1 MANVSK
7 DQLIYENSVSFPNNN
22 YGAITPAN
30 LRNFNVDL
38 IDSTVNQTQY
48 TADSNSFDGRI
59 DDLNSTYNQFSSSTN
74 AYTQSNENR
83 WAYLDSI
90 SGSWVTE
97 PETGS
102 FAVTNATNVF
112 AANQVISGNL
122 ELTGGITA
130 SLLHNYVLMGDSS
143 GRTIAV
149 PTASLQGP
157 SVGGA
162 TTGSNQFVGNQSI
175 NGNLTV
181 SGSSILSGST
191 SIVGNTSI
199 SQNLTVSG
207 SVNIS
212 GSLTASLQNG
222 YIWVGD
228 GSNRNRTEPTAS
240 FVGTGSYNTFSQSVD
255 TRLDNLEAF
264 STSLDDTFVNQ
275 TELAQATGSLINSI
289 ATKLNT
295 SSFESYTGSND
306 SKVNSLINA
315 TGSYTLTSSFQS
327 YTSSNDDKVNQLIN
341 KTGSYATT
349 GSNTFTGTQTFND
362 TITANSTAS
371 LFNSVKLNNSLRTT
385 QNFLQLDVASGS
397 IVLSAPNSIGSLTA
411 LGAISS
417 SNLAGQVNL
426 IFKNGTAA
434 TDLVLSG
441 SNNILGYPAAPT
453 TAFRRYLTDS
463 NLVLGGQSPQITGSS
478 AFSPTISGNI
488 LANQN
493 VATISLRTPVSSSTY
508 TINNN
513 ISVGGQIILGTAAG
527 TPYDKAISGTTVQ
540 GNALFNGTLNAT
552 AFTTNLVNAPAIT
565 GNLLFG
571 ASTTL
576 NMISGSIAYAS
587 NIQNGGVVVNNSYSS
602 SGVSVPAS
610 ISARAN
616 LNTIYGLQHGITFS
630 GTNTSTTQT
639 KEFFANLLA
648 GTFISAS
655 VPTGDSCNIISTA
668 MIGNA
673 LIVTGSSTNVAS
685 TAQKT
690 YDGTYGSAFIGRFNA
705 VDGNKAL
712 TAETVFA
719 VGTGNALSNR
729 KTGFLID
736 SGSNTFVEGSLN
748 VSGSTSLSGSLRV
761 SGSSV
766 LTGSIQGNVNTL
778 TISSNTASIDFSLAN
793 FFDLTLVS
801 GSTTRVEATNKR
813 SGQTANLRVTQPSV
827 GTGSIQFSTDFK
839 FPSISPYTASVGTG
853 SVDIVTFITFDTGSI
868 YTATVKNLV

>member
-38 IDSTVNQTQY
+38 IDSTVNQAQY

-102 FAVTNATNVF
+102 FAVTNATNTF
-112 AANQVISGNL
+112 TANQIISGNL
-122 ELTGGITA
+122 NLTGGITA

-162 TTGSNQFVGNQSI
+162 TTGSNNFIGNQSI

-181 SGSSILSGST
+181 SGSTLLSGST
-191 SIVGNTSI
+191 TIT
-199 SQNLTVSG
+199 
-207 SVNIS
+207 
-212 GSLTASLQNG
+212 GSLNVSSTFLAPLGQG
-222 YIWVGD
+222 KIWVGGAD
-228 GSNRNRTEPTAS
+228 GKNSYTEPTAS

-255 TRLDNLEAF
+255 LRLDNLEAF

-275 TELAQATGSLINSI
+275 TELAQATGSLIDSI

-327 YTSSNDDKVNQLIN
+327 YTSSNDGKVNSLIN
-341 KTGSYATT
+341 ATGSYATT
-349 GSNTFTGTQTFND
+349 GSNTFSGSQTFND

-371 LFNSVKLNNSLRTT
+371 FNNSVRFNNSSRIVAS
-385 QNFLQLDVASGS
+385 NNPIQLDVASGS
-397 IVLSAPNSIGSLTA
+397 IVLSTPASIPSVSQ
-411 LGAISS
+411 LGFVSS
-417 SNLAGQVNL
+417 STVGTQVNL
-426 IFKNGTAA
+426 IFRNGTAA
-434 TDLVLSG
+434 TDLILSG
-441 SNNILGYPAAPT
+441 SNNILGIPAGPT
-453 TAFRRYLTDS
+453 AGFKRYLTDH
-463 NLVLGGQSPQITGSS
+463 NLVLGGQSPQITGSA
-478 AFSPTISGNI
+478 AFSPTLSGNV
-488 LANQN
+488 LANQTT
-493 VATISLRTPVSSSTY
+493 AAITMRIPISSSAY
-508 TINNN
+508 TVNNN
-513 ISVGGQIILGTAAG
+513 IVIGGQVNLGTAAA
-527 TPYDKAISGTTVQ
+527 THYERAISGTTVQ
-540 GNALFNGTLNAT
+540 GNALFNGTINAT
-552 AFTTNLVNAPAIT
+552 AFTTNLVNAPSIA

-571 ASTTL
+571 AGTTL
-576 NMISGSIAYAS
+576 NMISSSLTYAS
-587 NIQNGGVVVNNSYSS
+587 NIQNGGVTVNNSFSPTA
-602 SGVSVPAS
+602 GTVAAGL
-610 ISARAN
+610 SARAS
-616 LNTIYGLQHGITFS
+616 LNTIYGQQHAVNFS

-668 MIGNA
+668 VIGNA
-673 LIVTGSSTNVAS
+673 LVVTGSSTNTAS
-685 TAQKT
+685 TAAKT

-705 VDGNKAL
+705 LDGTKAL

-813 SGQTANLRVTQPSV
+813 SGQTSNLRVTQPSV
-827 GTGSIQFSTDFK
+827 GTGSIVFSTDFK
-839 FPSISPYTASVGTG
+839 FPSISPYTASIGTG